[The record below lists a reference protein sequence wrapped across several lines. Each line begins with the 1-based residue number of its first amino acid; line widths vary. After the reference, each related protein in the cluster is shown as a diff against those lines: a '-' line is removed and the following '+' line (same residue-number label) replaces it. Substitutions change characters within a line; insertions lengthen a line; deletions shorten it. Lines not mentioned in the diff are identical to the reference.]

1 MPLNPIMTELTTAAT
16 DALLAAVSLGC
27 MVVLMRRRASQR
39 RRFGIWSWVFGLLAF
54 ASLLGA
60 IAHGLDLSPAARE
73 WLWRPLFLSLGL
85 VVALFVVG
93 AVFDFRGERAARATL
108 VPMLV
113 LGVGFFLVTQV
124 LSGSFL
130 VFVAYEAVAMLAALG
145 VYLLL
150 AFRRQLEGAGLIAAG
165 ILLNIAAAAVQA
177 SDYSF
182 TIVVPLDHNGMFH
195 LVQIVALVVL
205 TLGLSRSSNT
215 AISIPLRR
223 VNPGSQRHE

>member
-1 MPLNPIMTELTTAAT
+1 MTELTTAAT
-16 DALLAAVSLGC
+16 DALLAAVSLAC
-27 MVVLMRRRASQR
+27 MVVLIKHRAGQR
-39 RRFGIWSWVFGLLAF
+39 RRFLIWSWVFGLLAF

-60 IAHGLDLSPAARE
+60 VAHGLDLGPAARE

-93 AVFDFRGERAARATL
+93 AVFDFRGERAARTVL

-113 LGVGFFLVTQV
+113 LGVGFFGVTQV

-130 VFVAYEAVAMLAALG
+130 VFVAYEAVAMLTALG
-145 VYLLL
+145 MYLLL
-150 AFRRQLEGAGLIAAG
+150 ASRRQLEGAGVIAAG

-177 SDYSF
+177 SNFSL
-182 TIVVPLDHNGMFH
+182 TIVVPLDHNGVFH

-205 TLGLSRSSNT
+205 TRGLSHNSNT
-215 AISIPLRR
+215 AIGIPLHG
-223 VNPGSQRHE
+223 VNPRTHRHE